1 MKLALCYVNLLRALK
16 TLELEGVEVTSEGL
30 TKVLKGVIDF
40 ETIKYVNSSAF
51 GYFPSYTGRRT
62 KGRINHL
69 VGNGYLETKDSF
81 LSLTSKCEEL
91 SLRPLERKDF
101 KMPESKNIRFKK
113 EDR

>member
-1 MKLALCYVNLLRALK
+1 MLFATSTCSVPF
-16 TLELEGVEVTSEGL
+16 EGVEVTSEGL

-69 VGNGYLETKDSF
+69 MGNGYLETKDSF
-81 LSLTSKCEEL
+81 LSLTSKCEGL